1 MNNMK
6 KFILLI
12 VATLIAAI
20 CYSQEHEKALKQY
33 GFWDNWFLQG
43 QAGVSYTFSECQRET
58 SVFDLLAPHLAISV
72 GKYFNPETGARIQL
86 SGWQS
91 KTYLPN
97 GDYVYNVNY
106 LSANLDGLLN
116 MTNVFLGYKENR
128 TFNLY
133 GILGLGYSHTYKNS
147 DENISKSYYLVPRTG
162 LLADFRINKALSF
175 NLETNVDIYDD
186 DFNGIRYGNKYDC
199 NLNILAGLTYKF
211 KERGFALVDVAD
223 PALIQSLNDQINA
236 QREEIA
242 KYKDCCEKKQ
252 VIPEPVI
259 KEIIKEVPWN
269 AIILFRFDKSVIDS
283 SQELNLYY
291 VAQYLKE
298 HPDARITIASY
309 CDAKT
314 GSPEYNQKLSER
326 RSAAVAKA
334 LTEKYGI
341 SSDRFNIMNNGDKVQ
356 PFPNNNPWN
365 RVVIFRSN

>member
-58 SVFDLLAPHLAISV
+58 SVFDLLAPHLAVSV

-91 KTYLPN
+91 KTYLPA
-97 GDYVYNVNY
+97 GDYVYNINY
-106 LSANLDGLLN
+106 LSVNLDGLLN

-128 TFNLY
+128 KFNFY

-147 DENISKSYYLVPRTG
+147 DENIWRSYYLVPRTG

-186 DFNGIRYGNKYDC
+186 DFNGIRHGNKYDC

-252 VIPEPVI
+252 VMPEPVI
-259 KEIIKEVPWN
+259 KEIVKEVPWN
-269 AIILFRFDKSVIDS
+269 AIILFRLDKSVIDP

-314 GSPEYNQKLSER
+314 GNPAYNQKLSER

-341 SSDRFNIMNNGDKVQ
+341 PSDRFNIMNNGDKVQ